1 MQKMAP
7 SSRYTNNKGQEIVT
21 TVMEIEN
28 SVASSTAYLQTT
40 TDGSN
45 STRLEIPVN
54 FDTKLTNIHLAYTGS
69 NLFVIIS
76 CKDESLS
83 KNMYIF
89 PKADIHTL
97 DRTAGFT
104 NAEVYKLQD
113 KIVTYGIKNKCARYE
128 NVTFLQHV
136 GGESVVIASINTV
149 VGREIFMIKDINE
162 INNGAWFFRLKSA
175 EDKNTVKYLEE
186 NSAKEI
192 SKVEKDPESNNLT
205 ITYSDNS
212 TVLLS
217 PQLKGGRRS
226 RASTRRNK
234 RKNRKSRKQKN
245 RF

>member
-7 SSRYTNNKGQEIVT
+7 SSRYTNEEKEIVT
-21 TVMEIEN
+21 TVTVGPK
-28 SVASSTAYLQTT
+28 SVASSIAYVQT

-54 FDTKLTNIHLAYTGS
+54 FDTKLTNIHLVYTDS

-76 CKDESLS
+76 CTDKSLS
-83 KNMYIF
+83 NMYIF
-89 PKADIHTL
+89 PKDVIRTL
-97 DRTAGFT
+97 NQTDNST

-113 KIVTYGIKNKCARYE
+113 TIASYGRNNKCDRYE

-149 VGREIFMIKDINE
+149 DGREIFMIKDINE
-162 INNGAWFFRLKSA
+162 IKNRAWFFRFKSA

-186 NSAKEI
+186 NSAKDI
-192 SKVEKDPESNNLT
+192 SKVEKDPENNLT
-205 ITYSDNS
+205 FTYSDSS
-212 TVLLS
+212 TALLS

-226 RASTRRNK
+226 TRRVK
-234 RKNRKSRKQKN
+234 RKNRKSRKQRG